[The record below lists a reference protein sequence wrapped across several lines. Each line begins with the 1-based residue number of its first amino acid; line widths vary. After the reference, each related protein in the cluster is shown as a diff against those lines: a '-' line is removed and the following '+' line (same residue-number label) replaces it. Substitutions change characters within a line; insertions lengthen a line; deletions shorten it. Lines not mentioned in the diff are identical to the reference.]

1 MRKKGERHMKK
12 KPEFYS
18 NRVQYLDVDRIAP
31 NAQQPRRQFS
41 DEGLREL
48 AQSIIAYGI
57 LQPLTVRKQGKD
69 YELVAG
75 ERRLR
80 AAKAA
85 GLRQVPCLIAQ
96 VGDKDAGLLALIE
109 NLQRRDLNCFEE
121 AEAIAGLLRRY
132 GLSQEQAA
140 QKLGKSQS
148 AIANKLRLLRLPED
162 IRRQILQENLTERHT
177 RALLRLS
184 DGESQCRALEI
195 MAKRRLNVAESE
207 ALVERILQEKQVTP
221 PSKRTNY
228 IIKDVRLFLNSIDR
242 SLEIMRQAGI
252 PAQLG
257 RENTREGIV
266 LTIRIPRTTQ
276 TK

>member
-1 MRKKGERHMKK
+1 MKK

-18 NRVQYLDVDRIAP
+18 NRVQYLEVDRIAP

-41 DEGLREL
+41 TEGLQEL
-48 AQSIIAYGI
+48 AQSITAYGI
-57 LQPLTVRKQGKD
+57 LQPLTVRKQGKG

-80 AAKAA
+80 AAKLA
-85 GLRQVPCLIAQ
+85 GLRQVPCLVAQ
-96 VGDKDAGLLALIE
+96 VDEKDAGLLALIE

-121 AEAIAGLLRRY
+121 ATAIAGLLRRY
-132 GLSQEQAA
+132 DLSQEQAA

-162 IRRQILQENLTERHT
+162 IRRTVLQENLTERHART
-177 RALLRLS
+177 LLRLS
-184 DGESQCRALEI
+184 DAESQRQALEI
-195 MAKRRLNVAESE
+195 MVQRQLNVAESE
-207 ALVERILQEKQVTP
+207 ALVERLLQEKQTTP
-221 PSKRTNY
+221 PAKRANY
-228 IIKDVRLFLNSIDR
+228 VIKDVRIFLNSIDR
-242 SLEIMRQAGI
+242 SLQIMRQAGI
-252 PAQLG
+252 AAEMG

-266 LTIRIPRTTQ
+266 LTIRIPRTME

>member
-1 MRKKGERHMKK
+1 MKK

-18 NRVQYLDVDRIAP
+18 NRVQYVDVERIVP
-31 NAQQPRRQFS
+31 NFQQPRRQFS
-41 DEGLREL
+41 NEGLQEL
-48 AQSIIAYGI
+48 AQSISAYGI
-57 LQPLTVRKQGKD
+57 LQPLTVRKQGKE

-80 AAKAA
+80 AAKLA

-121 AEAIAGLLRRY
+121 ATAIAGLLRRY

-148 AIANKLRLLRLPED
+148 AVANKLRLLRLPENV
-162 IRRQILQENLTERHT
+162 RQRILEENLTERHA

-184 DGESQCRALEI
+184 DAESQQRALEI
-195 MAKRRLNVAESE
+195 MVQRQLNVAESE
-207 ALVERILQEKQVTP
+207 ALVERLLQEKQMIP
-221 PSKRTNY
+221 PAKRANY
-228 IIKDVRLFLNSIDR
+228 VIKDVRIFLNSIDR
-242 SLEIMRQAGI
+242 SLQIMRQAGI
-252 PAQLG
+252 QAEMG

-266 LTIRIPRTTQ
+266 LTIRIPRATEA
-276 TK
+276 K